1 MFPCIPLGFSSG
13 LGAFRVTPGTSRL
26 EHLGESLNGALK
38 PSSNNL
44 HVIPHTEYLQA
55 YPYTS
60 TSINR
65 HKNPKQLHEAVMNT
79 IFAEKYRW
87 NPEAV
92 ALLVLVALLTAI
104 FLVVVFPVFHLA
116 LHFLY

>member
-1 MFPCIPLGFSSG
+1 
-13 LGAFRVTPGTSRL
+13 
-26 EHLGESLNGALK
+26 
-38 PSSNNL
+38 
-44 HVIPHTEYLQA
+44 
-55 YPYTS
+55 
-60 TSINR
+60 
-65 HKNPKQLHEAVMNT
+65 MNT